1 MIKLGIDYRA
11 DRALIFDK
19 KSYILQK
26 DDGTMIVK
34 GNTLRGRN
42 VEPIFSHFIF
52 KCINLI
58 LSGKKSELNGQYNL
72 LIEQFTNRLIT
83 TKELCR
89 RGTLNM
95 SIQEYQ
101 AKRETG
107 KTNKS
112 GLYEAAMRSDK
123 NIKQGDVIYYY
134 VSEPPMETKEVR
146 GKMVTRRA
154 KLPAADKI
162 RLADEFDGSIDIE
175 YYLDKLEKTAKKFMI
190 LDDFEQIFPIKLNA
204 ADLRKLEKIKQ
215 GHTDEC
221 DSEILPAS
229 E

>member
-11 DRALIFDK
+11 DKALIFDK

-26 DDGTMIVK
+26 DDGSLIIK

-42 VEPIFSHFIF
+42 LEPMFAEFILT
-52 KCINLI
+52 CINLI
-58 LSGKKSELNGQYNL
+58 LSDGKNKLNEQYNEL
-72 LIEQFTNRLIT
+72 HDAISNRIVT
-83 TKELCR
+83 VKDISR
-89 RGTLNM
+89 RGSLNM
-95 SIQEYQ
+95 SIDDYQ
-101 AKRETG
+101 AKRATG

-134 VSEPPMETKEVR
+134 VTEPPIETKEIR
-146 GKMVTRRA
+146 GKMVTRPA

-162 RLADEFDGSIDIE
+162 RLADEFDGLIDVE
-175 YYLDKLEKTAKKFMI
+175 YYLDKLEKTAKRFMI
-190 LDDFEQIFPIKLNA
+190 LDDFEQIFPIKLNT
-204 ADLRKLEKIKQ
+204 ADLRKLQKIQQ

-221 DSEILPAS
+221 DSEILPVG

>member
-26 DDGTMIVK
+26 DDGSLVIK

-42 VEPIFSHFIF
+42 LEPLFSEFILT
-52 KCINLI
+52 CINLI
-58 LSGKKSELNGQYNL
+58 LGGDKSKLKKIYEKLYDDISNKRVDVKT
-72 LIEQFTNRLIT
+72 I
-83 TKELCR
+83 CR

-95 SIQEYQ
+95 TIEEYQ
-101 AKRETG
+101 TKRVTG

-134 VSEPPMETKEVR
+134 VTNPPMETKMVR
-146 GKMVTRRA
+146 GNMVTRPA

-162 RLADEFDGSIDIE
+162 RLADEFDGFIDVE
-175 YYLDKLEKTAKKFMI
+175 YYLDKLEKTTKRFMI
-190 LDDFEQIFPIKLNA
+190 LEDFEDIFPIKLNA
-204 ADLRKLEKIKQ
+204 ADLRKLDKIQQ

-221 DSEILPAS
+221 NSEILPVG

>member
-11 DRALIFDK
+11 NKALIFDK

-26 DDGTMIVK
+26 EDGSLIIK

-42 VEPIFSHFIF
+42 LEPMFAKLILT
-52 KCINLI
+52 CINLI
-58 LSGKKSELNGQYNL
+58 LSDGKNKLNEQYNEL
-72 LIEQFTNRLIT
+72 HDAILNRMVAI
-83 TKELCR
+83 KDISR
-89 RGTLNM
+89 RGSLNM
-95 SIQEYQ
+95 SINDYE
-101 AKRETG
+101 AKRATG
-107 KTNKS
+107 RTNKS

-134 VSEPPMETKEVR
+134 VTEPPIETKEIR
-146 GKMVTRRA
+146 GKMVTRPA

-162 RLADEFDGSIDIE
+162 RLADEFDGVIDVE
-175 YYLDKLEKTAKKFMI
+175 YYLDKLEKTAKRFMI

-204 ADLRKLEKIKQ
+204 ADLRKLQKIQQ

-221 DSEILPAS
+221 DSEILPVS